1 MKRYNTIEPGTPVWM
16 IKVSNLK
23 TPKHI
28 VIEKGFVSYADDYQY
43 WIAFSCKKLV
53 SAQEEDLFLTEK
65 DALEHL
71 VIWLKSHLSVYRKKL
86 NKLNKTNEEQ
96 KTNE

>member
-43 WIAFSCKKLV
+43 WIAFSCKKAFKSLIL
-53 SAQEEDLFLTEK
+53 SLLYIILEALT
-65 DALEHL
+65 ASSSL
-71 VIWLKSHLSVYRKKL
+71 IC
-86 NKLNKTNEEQ
+86 
-96 KTNE
+96 